1 MCLRDSS
8 SISAG
13 VKIFV
18 ALPEIPTNSC
28 PLLLQA
34 AADIRSP
41 ILKTSENLF
50 SVFLAEAGS
59 IGLEKCCQRL
69 MNGASQVA
77 LAQIYILTS
86 AVLLAMAQNGLKLLD
101 NQNLVQT
108 VDLSE

>member
-41 ILKTSENLF
+41 ILKTSENCVSGRSWVHWHGKMLPTF
-50 SVFLAEAGS
+50 DERLQSGGS
-59 IGLEKCCQRL
+59 RSNIHFKLRR
-69 MNGASQVA
+69 
-77 LAQIYILTS
+77 TS
-86 AVLLAMAQNGLKLLD
+86 CHGSNGLKLLD
-101 NQNLVQT
+101 NQNLVQA